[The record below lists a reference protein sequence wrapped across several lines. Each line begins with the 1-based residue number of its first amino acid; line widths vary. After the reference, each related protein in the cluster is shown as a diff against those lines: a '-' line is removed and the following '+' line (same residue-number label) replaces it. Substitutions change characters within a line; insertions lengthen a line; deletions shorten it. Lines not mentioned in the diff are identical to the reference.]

1 MNNQRRRFM
10 WTLGSLAVA
19 SCSPTILTAQEP
31 GGKLTQPV
39 FRVSRANNLP
49 RQQTTPLDQALEMA
63 REGLANIRA
72 NIDDFTAVI
81 VKRERVDGTLGDYE
95 YMFAKI
101 RNRKVEGGKIETPFS
116 VYLAFLKPSSVK
128 GREVIYVEG
137 RNENKLTA
145 HEGGFK
151 GRFLPT
157 VSLQP
162 TSGLA
167 MRGQRYPLTEIGV
180 ENLIVKLI
188 ERGETARQY
197 PDIEC
202 TFRDNAKIK
211 DRVCTVIELTQPTRR
226 AGLEFYKAQIFIDNE
241 LNIPLRYVAYDWPSR
256 KDAPLEVIEEY
267 TYLDVKTNVGLQ
279 DSDFDVH
286 NAAYN
291 FYSK

>member
-1 MNNQRRRFM
+1 MQ
-10 WTLGSLAVA
+10 TLGSLALA
-19 SCSPTILTAQEP
+19 SCSPALLSAQQP
-31 GGKLTQPV
+31 GDGLSKPV
-39 FRVSRANNLP
+39 FRVSRANSLP
-49 RQQTTPLDQALEMA
+49 RKEAPPLDQALQMA
-63 REGLANIRA
+63 REGLGHIRR

-81 VKRERVDGTLGDYE
+81 VKRERINGTLGDYE

-101 RNRKVEGGKIETPFS
+101 RNRKVSDGQLQTPLG
-116 VYLAFLKPSSVK
+116 VYLVFLKPSSVK

-137 RNENKLTA
+137 RNDNKLTA

-167 MRGQRYPLTEIGV
+167 MRGQRYPLTDIGI

-202 TFRDNAKIK
+202 SFRQNAKIK
-211 DRVCTVIELTQPTRR
+211 DRSCTVIELTQPTKRPD
-226 AGLEFYKAQIFIDNE
+226 LDFHKAQIFIDDE
-241 LNIPLRYVAYDWPSR
+241 HNIPLRYVAYDWPSHPG
-256 KDAPLEVIEEY
+256 APLEVIEEY
-267 TYLDVKTNVGLQ
+267 TYLDVKLNVGLTAA
-279 DSDFDVH
+279 DFDAH

-291 FYSK
+291 FYSD